1 MEDNKKYELDCLVR
15 SIKEVEVAKKQKPDM
30 YKKALGILKGEVE
43 AISSIADLRKIKAAK
58 AEVADVEEDDGE
70 EDADE

>member
-1 MEDNKKYELDCLVR
+1 MEDNKNYELDCLVR
-15 SIKEVEVAKKQKPDM
+15 SIKEVEVAKKQKPEM

-43 AISSIADLRKIKAAK
+43 AVSSIADLRKIKAAK
-58 AEVADVEEDDGE
+58 AEAVDVEDEGE